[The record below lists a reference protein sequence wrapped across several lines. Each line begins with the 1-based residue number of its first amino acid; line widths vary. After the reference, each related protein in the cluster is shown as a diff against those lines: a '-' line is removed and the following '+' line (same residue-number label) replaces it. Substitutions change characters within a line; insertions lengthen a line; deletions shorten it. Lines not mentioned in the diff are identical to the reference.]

1 MKKPKKIS
9 SISTGRAAKGQ
20 RETAE
25 KAMEMSNR
33 LAGTAFTNARLE
45 GGNIYQGTAA
55 EKMRAGKNA
64 MKNLKSGVA
73 RKAKKVVAL
82 AKAKKNPPK
91 GK

>member
-20 RETAE
+20 RETAA
-25 KAMEMSNR
+25 KAMAMSGR

-45 GGNIYQGTAA
+45 GGNTYEGTAA
-55 EKMRAGKNA
+55 AKMRAGKTA
-64 MKNLKSGVA
+64 AENLKSNVA